1 MECELAGRKNEWFII
16 LKNSCDDDFV
26 ARVFLFAV
34 LNFQTSESESLTES
48 AGFCAIPERTANLR
62 WQLHFRLRKWDKE
75 QQDFV
80 LLSIYTP

>member
-1 MECELAGRKNEWFII
+1 MI
-16 LKNSCDDDFV
+16 LSQEF
-26 ARVFLFAV
+26 FLFAV

-48 AGFCAIPERTANLR
+48 AGFCAIPERTANSR

-80 LLSIYTP
+80 LLSEFLSENSKETFCEILLETY